1 MKGLRKR
8 AGVQGRVMNKVVQA
22 VTAIA
27 IAAVAASIFTILLP
41 SLSDRVDA
49 SAPIVVAIVAA
60 PVPVTGKCA
69 EQHWP
74 YMDADCLR
82 DGRKAEGQAKA
93 VSRIVTPDRKMAA
106 R

>member
-1 MKGLRKR
+1 
-8 AGVQGRVMNKVVQA
+8 MNKLVRPVSA
-22 VTAIA
+22 VALAAT
-27 IAAVAASIFTILLP
+27 IAAAITILP
-41 SLSDRVDA
+41 TLSDRVDA
-49 SAPIVVAIVAA
+49 SAPIVVAIAAA

-74 YMDADCLR
+74 YMASDCLR